1 MSRRPRRQTLK
12 SACSRGGC
20 SWRHPLNHNPAS
32 LPSPRRRPH
41 HTWSLHA
48 REESRSSTTIMAT
61 TSVDLQVCTT
71 PESSSPSSSSSSA
84 ARWRRPRRRPHLPR
98 HLHHAGDYL
107 DTALVLPSSTRSR
120 NRRPHQRQTEDKKQ
134 VKGARKSHGAPVHLR
149 KCGREL
155 LGLYT
160 ISYYDARR
168 HLDARA
174 TWFHTQRSGDPII
187 IDSYFGL
194 LASGTVTPPSSTAT
208 SPRPPAE
215 RRHPSSSSTTTSAST
230 PGRWHPSSSTTTSA
244 RPPAERL
251 HPWCPPSPTSP
262 QEWIAARLRRR

>member
-1 MSRRPRRQTLK
+1 MLRLAREMLVSRRPRRQTLK
-12 SACSRGGC
+12 SACSRGGR

-48 REESRSSTTIMAT
+48 REEPRSSTTIMAT

-194 LASGTVTPPSSTAT
+194 LASGAATPSSVTAT
-208 SPRPPAE
+208 SACSPAE
-215 RRHPSSSSTTTSAST
+215 
-230 PGRWHPSSSTTTSA
+230 W
-244 RPPAERL
+244 
-251 HPWCPPSPTSP
+251 
-262 QEWIAARLRRR
+262 

>member
-1 MSRRPRRQTLK
+1 MHVRSHGAALPSWPPRPSICKSAPRRSCPRRHLHLRLQHAGDNL
-12 SACSRGGC
+12 A
-20 SWRHPLNHNPAS
+20 RHP
-32 LPSPRRRPH
+32 
-41 HTWSLHA
+41 
-48 REESRSSTTIMAT
+48 
-61 TSVDLQVCTT
+61 
-71 PESSSPSSSSSSA
+71 
-84 ARWRRPRRRPHLPR
+84 HLRR

-120 NRRPHQRQTEDKKQ
+120 NRRLHQRRTEDKKQ

-187 IDSYFGL
+187 IDSYFSL
-194 LASGTVTPPSSTAT
+194 LASGAATPSSLTAT
-208 SPRPPAE
+208 SACSPAE
-215 RRHPSSSSTTTSAST
+215 R
-230 PGRWHPSSSTTTSA
+230 
-244 RPPAERL
+244 
-251 HPWCPPSPTSP
+251 
-262 QEWIAARLRRR
+262 

>member
-1 MSRRPRRQTLK
+1 LRLAREMLVSRRPRRQTLK
-12 SACSRGGC
+12 SACLRGGR

-32 LPSPRRRPH
+32 LPSPHRRPH

-120 NRRPHQRQTEDKKQ
+120 KRRPHQRQTE
-134 VKGARKSHGAPVHLR
+134 
-149 KCGREL
+149 
-155 LGLYT
+155 
-160 ISYYDARR
+160 DARR

-194 LASGTVTPPSSTAT
+194 LASGAVTPSSLTAT
-208 SPRPPAE
+208 SACSPAE
-215 RRHPSSSSTTTSAST
+215 R
-230 PGRWHPSSSTTTSA
+230 
-244 RPPAERL
+244 
-251 HPWCPPSPTSP
+251 
-262 QEWIAARLRRR
+262 

>member
-12 SACSRGGC
+12 SACSRGGR

-48 REESRSSTTIMAT
+48 REEPRSSTTIMAT
-61 TSVDLQVCTT
+61 TSVDLQVCTM

-120 NRRPHQRQTEDKKQ
+120 NRRPHRRRTEDKKQ

-155 LGLYT
+155 LDT

-174 TWFHTQRSGDPII
+174 TWFHTQRSGIPHHHRQLLRDSTI
-187 IDSYFGL
+187 IDGYFGL
-194 LASGTVTPPSSTAT
+194 LASGAVTTPSSTAA

-215 RRHPSSSSTTTSAST
+215 R
-230 PGRWHPSSSTTTSA
+230 
-244 RPPAERL
+244 
-251 HPWCPPSPTSP
+251 
-262 QEWIAARLRRR
+262 